1 MDVLVKM
8 SVSGAVLIAVIVI
21 VRALA
26 VNRLPKKAFLWLW
39 AAAFFCL
46 MIPVRLP
53 SPISVYRPSG
63 QLERLAVRPGLLLS
77 EAAGQAASEASGAA
91 AVMASHLSVWHGIW
105 IAGAVLLAA
114 FFLVGHLRGRRV
126 YSASLPV
133 EQPFAKAW
141 LEENR
146 IRRPVQIRYS
156 DRIES
161 PLTYGFL
168 WPVLLVPAD
177 MDWRMRKRRLLFCL
191 MKCPI
196 SEDLMRLPNGFWRR
210 RCVYTG
216 LTRSYGPCIFL
227 PTGIWS
233 WPVTRR

>member
-91 AVMASHLSVWHGIW
+91 AVMASHLDCRGG
-105 IAGAVLLAA
+105 IAG
-114 FFLVGHLRGRRV
+114 
-126 YSASLPV
+126 S
-133 EQPFAKAW
+133 
-141 LEENR
+141 
-146 IRRPVQIRYS
+146 
-156 DRIES
+156 
-161 PLTYGFL
+161 
-168 WPVLLVPAD
+168 
-177 MDWRMRKRRLLFCL
+177 
-191 MKCPI
+191 
-196 SEDLMRLPNGFWRR
+196 
-210 RCVYTG
+210 
-216 LTRSYGPCIFL
+216 FL
-227 PTGIWS
+227 PCGTPEGPQGLQCVAACGTALRQDLAGRKTHQAAS
-233 WPVTRR
+233 TDTVFRQN

>member
-133 EQPFAKAW
+133 EQTFAKKTASGG
-141 LEENR
+141 
-146 IRRPVQIRYS
+146 RY
-156 DRIES
+156 R
-161 PLTYGFL
+161 YGIQTEL
-168 WPVLLVPAD
+168 NH
-177 MDWRMRKRRLLFCL
+177 R
-191 MKCPI
+191 
-196 SEDLMRLPNGFWRR
+196 
-210 RCVYTG
+210 
-216 LTRSYGPCIFL
+216 
-227 PTGIWS
+227 
-233 WPVTRR
+233 

>member
-114 FFLVGHLRGRRV
+114 FFLVGHLRGRRFTV
-126 YSASLPV
+126 
-133 EQPFAKAW
+133 
-141 LEENR
+141 
-146 IRRPVQIRYS
+146 
-156 DRIES
+156 
-161 PLTYGFL
+161 
-168 WPVLLVPAD
+168 
-177 MDWRMRKRRLLFCL
+177 
-191 MKCPI
+191 
-196 SEDLMRLPNGFWRR
+196 R
-210 RCVYTG
+210 RCLWNSPSPRPGWKKTASGGRY
-216 LTRSYGPCIFL
+216 RYGIQTEL
-227 PTGIWS
+227 NH
-233 WPVTRR
+233 R

>member
-133 EQPFAKAW
+133 EQPFARTW
-141 LEENR
+141 LEEKR

-177 MDWRMRKRRLLFCL
+177 MDWADEETAAFILSHEMSHIRRFDAFTKWLLAAAL
-191 MKCPI
+191 
-196 SEDLMRLPNGFWRR
+196 
-210 RCVYTG
+210 
-216 LTRSYGPCIFL
+216 CIH
-227 PTGIWS
+227 
-233 WPVTRR
+233 

>member
-1 MDVLVKM
+1 
-8 SVSGAVLIAVIVI
+8 
-21 VRALA
+21 
-26 VNRLPKKAFLWLW
+26 
-39 AAAFFCL
+39 
-46 MIPVRLP
+46 
-53 SPISVYRPSG
+53 
-63 QLERLAVRPGLLLS
+63 
-77 EAAGQAASEASGAA
+77 
-91 AVMASHLSVWHGIW
+91 MASHLSVWHGIW

-177 MDWRMRKRRLLFCL
+177 MDWADEETAAFILSHEMSHIRRFDAFTKWLLAAALCIHWFNPLVWAMYILANRDLELACDEAVIRQYGMQACPSYALALLGMEEKRNRLSPLASSFS
-191 MKCPI
+191 K
-196 SEDLMRLPNGFWRR
+196 SA
-210 RCVYTG
+210 
-216 LTRSYGPCIFL
+216 
-227 PTGIWS
+227 
-233 WPVTRR
+233 

>member
-77 EAAGQAASEASGAA
+77 ETAGQAASEASGP
-91 AVMASHLSVWHGIW
+91 
-105 IAGAVLLAA
+105 
-114 FFLVGHLRGRRV
+114 RR
-126 YSASLPV
+126 
-133 EQPFAKAW
+133 
-141 LEENR
+141 
-146 IRRPVQIRYS
+146 
-156 DRIES
+156 
-161 PLTYGFL
+161 
-168 WPVLLVPAD
+168 
-177 MDWRMRKRRLLFCL
+177 
-191 MKCPI
+191 
-196 SEDLMRLPNGFWRR
+196 
-210 RCVYTG
+210 
-216 LTRSYGPCIFL
+216 
-227 PTGIWS
+227 
-233 WPVTRR
+233 

>member
-161 PLTYGFL
+161 PLTYGF
-168 WPVLLVPAD
+168 
-177 MDWRMRKRRLLFCL
+177 
-191 MKCPI
+191 
-196 SEDLMRLPNGFWRR
+196 
-210 RCVYTG
+210 
-216 LTRSYGPCIFL
+216 
-227 PTGIWS
+227 
-233 WPVTRR
+233 